1 MLCPRVRLRCLG
13 PVAGSLMGAL
23 LLSACTAYT
32 GGVRET
38 PYRQAGLPD
47 KVKVAYGH
55 DIVWETV
62 GRGQITYECR
72 ERANVLEGA
81 AWTFVSPQ
89 ATLADR
95 AEKSRNP
102 QAGAPVAVAPSLTY
116 AGPPPAFTAPDG
128 TILKARLLEAAS
140 TGRDDLPLQLFRVDP
155 PAGDGVF
162 AGIMYVQRLATK
174 GGGAPRTPCARANI
188 GATQAVPYQADYL
201 FWKARLNP

>member
-1 MLCPRVRLRCLG
+1 MVGLRYFG
-13 PVAGSLMGAL
+13 PVAGSLLGVL

-55 DIVWETV
+55 DIVCETV
-62 GRGQITYECR
+62 GRGQFTYECR
-72 ERANVLEGA
+72 ERSNMLEGA

-89 ATLADR
+89 ATLTDR
-95 AEKSRNP
+95 LEKSRHP
-102 QAGAPVAVAPSLTY
+102 EAGAPVAVAPSLTY

-128 TILKARLLEAAS
+128 TVLKARLLEAAS
-140 TGRDDLPLQLFRVDP
+140 VDRDNLPLQLFRVDP
-155 PAGDGVF
+155 PAEDGAF

-174 GGGAPRTPCARANI
+174 GGGVPKAPCATANI
-188 GATQAVPYQADYL
+188 GATQVVPYQADYL
-201 FWKARLNP
+201 FWKARVNP